1 MGNIYQIEQD
11 LFSIF
16 NTIEEN
22 EGEITP
28 EIEEQLSIKQNEFKD
43 KIQAY
48 TAVVKQLELDIDG
61 IKAEKCRLND
71 LQKSKEK
78 TIDRLK
84 QIMVDAIQIFGDIS
98 KSGTRF
104 IDFGTGKVS
113 LRHSDSIEVDEAGT
127 KQFVNRFFGYFNW
140 LKYTNAFDQVELDVK
155 EIADY
160 CNTTRQNG
168 EEEPVVTEYTE
179 DDIVN
184 LQTDLGLRVSL
195 KDVIT
200 TPQGRNLIKA
210 MMDYTSVISSKPV
223 VDKASVKKEFK
234 ATGAIPTFTNYVS
247 KDNIVIK

>member
-1 MGNIYQIEQD
+1 
-11 LFSIF
+11 
-16 NTIEEN
+16 
-22 EGEITP
+22 
-28 EIEEQLSIKQNEFKD
+28 
-43 KIQAY
+43 
-48 TAVVKQLELDIDG
+48 
-61 IKAEKCRLND
+61 
-71 LQKSKEK
+71 
-78 TIDRLK
+78 
-84 QIMVDAIQIFGDIS
+84 MVDAIQIFGDIS

-184 LQTDLGLRVSL
+184 LQADLGLRVSL

-223 VDKASVKKEFK
+223 IDKASVKKEFK